1 MKSFEKF
8 QYDTS
13 PYVNEEVE
21 ELDEISIVG
30 MVRSAGQALKNS
42 PVVKK
47 GTELVNK
54 VRSNMSSPSSSPVK
68 PSSSVPNP
76 AIEQKR
82 NKLSNTIN
90 NQTKKVERV
99 QQRSDKKI
107 TNAANNLSKSISR
120 RKEVLN
126 RAKNMPLTMKRV
138 QNNQTQSASQTPQT
152 PISRRKEV
160 LNRAKNM
167 PLTVKRVQDNQ
178 NKNKGLSNVVSQTQ
192 KKRDDVV
199 KRDAKIDQNIRDLKS
214 DDDKVRT
221 AAQKRTADDPS
232 LNKPR
237 LINRI
242 KRFGYKDKDKADDL
256 TRGGIRSKLVRNVAS
271 VGKAVGKGLATNP
284 TNKVSYN
291 AKGDGYSG
299 AFGNIGDNIKNVG
312 QEVLKAPTFDSTE
325 KDPKTGKL
333 KKGENQGT
341 VGDRLGLTRILNREK
356 ENPSTKSSKV
366 TGGDDDIG
374 NVADAKR
381 QEARRKRQQRNL
393 QQDKVTGDVDKVTQG
408 SGATTQAKKQERKK
422 PRNITNPT
430 YQDLMKQQNTQLTDK
445 SDEDIANT
453 KDPGNLKKFTNKMST
468 NQNQNQSA
476 TGTYSDAVD
485 KKGNPISRFGSRQPY
500 VTYDIKDK
508 NKKKKGKVTG
518 DGYPTGDDATHWLDA
533 QKQHS
538 SRTPKLFEQFLF
550 EIDTKSTKK
559 KKKDGRGMHPHDEIK
574 PMSGTNIITINPED
588 ESSKYKRG
596 Y

>member
-68 PSSSVPNP
+68 PSPSVPNP

-90 NQTKKVERV
+90 NQSKKVERV
-99 QQRSDKKI
+99 QQRSEKKI

-138 QNNQTQSASQTPQT
+138 QNNQTQSAPQT

-160 LNRAKNM
+160 VNRAKNM

-192 KKRDDVV
+192 RKRDDVV

-214 DDDKVRT
+214 DDEKVRA

-242 KRFGYKDKDKADDL
+242 KRFGYKDPDKAEDL
-256 TRGGIRSKLVRNVAS
+256 TRGGIRSKLVRNVGS
-271 VGKAVGKGLATNP
+271 VAKAVGKGLATNP

-312 QEVLKAPTFDSTE
+312 QEVLKAPTFDSTKE
-325 KDPKTGKL
+325 DPKTGKIT
-333 KKGENQGT
+333 KGEGSGT

-393 QQDKVTGDVDKVTQG
+393 QQDKVTQGSGQEKVTQG
-408 SGATTQAKKQERKK
+408 SGATTQAAKAERKK
-422 PRNITNPT
+422 TTNPPT

-476 TGTYSDAVD
+476 TGAVD

-500 VTYDIKDK
+500 VTYNIKDK
-508 NKKKKGKVTG
+508 NKKKNGKVTG

-538 SRTPKLFEQFLF
+538 SKTPKLFEQFLS
-550 EIDTKSTKK
+550 EIDTSSIKK

-574 PMSGTNIITINPED
+574 PMSGTNTITINPED

>member
-13 PYVNEEVE
+13 PYVNEEIE

-54 VRSNMSSPSSSPVK
+54 VRSNISSPS
-68 PSSSVPNP
+68 PSVQNTP
-76 AIEQKR
+76 IEQKR
-82 NKLSNTIN
+82 NKLSNEIN
-90 NQTKKVERV
+90 KQSKKVERV

-120 RKEVLN
+120 RREVVN

-138 QNNQTQSASQTPQT
+138 QNNQTQSAPQT

-160 LNRAKNM
+160 VNRAKNM

-192 KKRDDVV
+192 RKRDDVV

-214 DDDKVRT
+214 DDEKVRA

-242 KRFGYKDKDKADDL
+242 KRFGYKDPDKAEDL
-256 TRGGIRSKLVRNVAS
+256 TRGGIRSKLVRNVGS
-271 VGKAVGKGLATNP
+271 VAKAVGKGLATNP

-312 QEVLKAPTFDSTE
+312 QEVLKAPTFDSTKE
-325 KDPKTGKL
+325 DPKTGKIT
-333 KKGENQGT
+333 KGEGSGT

-393 QQDKVTGDVDKVTQG
+393 QQDKVTQGSGQEKVTQG
-408 SGATTQAKKQERKK
+408 SGATTQAAKVERKK
-422 PRNITNPT
+422 TTNPPT

-476 TGTYSDAVD
+476 TGAVD

-500 VTYDIKDK
+500 VTYNIKDK
-508 NKKKKGKVTG
+508 NKKKNGKVTG

-538 SRTPKLFEQFLF
+538 SKTPKLFEQFLS
-550 EIDTKSTKK
+550 EIDTSSIKK

-574 PMSGTNIITINPED
+574 PMSGTNTITINPED

>member
-68 PSSSVPNP
+68 PTSPVTNP

-82 NKLSNTIN
+82 NRLSNTIN
-90 NQTKKVERV
+90 NQSKKVERV
-99 QQRSDKKI
+99 QQRSEKKI

-138 QNNQTQSASQTPQT
+138 QN
-152 PISRRKEV
+152 
-160 LNRAKNM
+160 
-167 PLTVKRVQDNQ
+167 NQ

-214 DDDKVRT
+214 DDEKVR
-221 AAQKRTADDPS
+221 AAAKTRTDADPS
-232 LNKPR
+232 LKEPR

-242 KRFGYKDKDKADDL
+242 KRFGYKDPDKAEDL
-256 TRGGIRSKLVRNVAS
+256 VRGGPNIPGTKLVRNVAS
-271 VGKAVGKGLATNP
+271 VGKAVGQGLATNP

-299 AFGNIGDNIKNVG
+299 AFGNMGDNVKSVG
-312 QEVLKAPTFDSTE
+312 QNVLKAPTFDST
-325 KDPKTGKL
+325 KQDPKTGKIT
-333 KKGENQGT
+333 KGEGSGT

-356 ENPSTKSSKV
+356 ENPSTKSAKV

-374 NVADAKR
+374 NVGDAKR
-381 QEARRKRQQRNL
+381 QENRRRRQQRNN
-393 QQDKVTGDVDKVTQG
+393 QQDKVTQG
-408 SGATTQAKKQERKK
+408 SGQEKVTQSSSEPMAR
-422 PRNITNPT
+422 RSSSSSSTS
-430 YQDLMKQQNTQLTDK
+430 QLTDK
-445 SDEDIANT
+445 TDAELDKTPSTGDENQFRRNASRN
-453 KDPGNLKKFTNKMST
+453 NT
-468 NQNQNQSA
+468 NQNQNQNP
-476 TGTYSDAVD
+476 TGAVD

-500 VTYDIKDK
+500 VQYKTK
-508 NKKKKGKVTG
+508 NKNKKGKVTG
-518 DGYPTGDDATHWLDA
+518 DGYPAGDDATHWLDA

-538 SRTPKLFEQFLF
+538 SRTPKLFEQFLS

-574 PMSGTNIITINPED
+574 PMSGTNTITINPED

>member
-21 ELDEISIVG
+21 ELDEISLVG
-30 MVRSAGQALKNS
+30 MVRSAGKALK
-42 PVVKK
+42 PVVQKSK
-47 GTELVNK
+47 AFVDK
-54 VRSNMSSPSSSPVK
+54 VRSNISSPSPSPSPSPVK
-68 PSSSVPNP
+68 PSPSVQKNP
-76 AIEQKR
+76 IEQKR
-82 NKLSNTIN
+82 NKLNKVIN
-90 NQTKKVERV
+90 NQSKKVERV
-99 QQRSDKKI
+99 QQRSDNKI
-107 TNAANNLSKSISR
+107 SNAANNLSKSLSR
-120 RKEVLN
+120 RKEV
-126 RAKNMPLTMKRV
+126 V
-138 QNNQTQSASQTPQT
+138 
-152 PISRRKEV
+152 
-160 LNRAKNM
+160 NRAKNM

-199 KRDAKIDQNIRDLKS
+199 KRDAEIDQNIRDLKS

-242 KRFGYKDKDKADDL
+242 KRLGYKDKDKAEDL

-312 QEVLKAPTFDSTE
+312 QEVLKAPTFDSTKE
-325 KDPKTGKL
+325 DPKTGKL
-333 KKGENQGT
+333 TKGENQGT

-366 TGGDDDIG
+366 TGSDDDIG

-381 QEARRKRQQRNL
+381 QEARRKRQQRNT
-393 QQDKVTGDVDKVTQG
+393 QQDKVTQG
-408 SGATTQAKKQERKK
+408 SGQEKVTQGSGSNVQAAKQIRRKTT
-422 PRNITNPT
+422 TNPPT

-445 SDEDIANT
+445 SDEDIAKT
-453 KDPGNLKKFTNKMST
+453 EDPGNLKKFTNKMSA
-468 NQNQNQSA
+468 NQNQNQSP
-476 TGTYSDAVD
+476 TGAVD

-500 VTYDIKDK
+500 VTYKIKDK
-508 NKKKKGKVTG
+508 NKKKNGKVTG

-538 SRTPKLFEQFLF
+538 SKTPKLFEQFLS
-550 EIDTKSTKK
+550 EIDTSSIKK

-574 PMSGTNIITINPED
+574 PMSGTNTITINPED

>member
-21 ELDEISIVG
+21 ELDEISLVG
-30 MVRSAGQALKNS
+30 MVRSAGKALK
-42 PVVKK
+42 PVVQKSK
-47 GTELVNK
+47 AFVDK
-54 VRSNMSSPSSSPVK
+54 VRSNISSPSPSPSPSPVK
-68 PSSSVPNP
+68 PSPSVQKNP
-76 AIEQKR
+76 IEQKR
-82 NKLSNTIN
+82 NKLNKVIN
-90 NQTKKVERV
+90 NQSKKVERV
-99 QQRSDKKI
+99 QQRSDNKI
-107 TNAANNLSKSISR
+107 SNAANNLSKSLSR
-120 RKEVLN
+120 RKEV
-126 RAKNMPLTMKRV
+126 V
-138 QNNQTQSASQTPQT
+138 
-152 PISRRKEV
+152 
-160 LNRAKNM
+160 NRAKNM

-178 NKNKGLSNVVSQTQ
+178 NKNKGLSNLVSQTQ

-242 KRFGYKDKDKADDL
+242 KRFGYKDKDKAEDL
-256 TRGGIRSKLVRNVAS
+256 TRGGIRSKLVRNVGS
-271 VGKAVGKGLATNP
+271 VAKAVGKGLATNP

-325 KDPKTGKL
+325 EDPKTGKL

-341 VGDRLGLTRILNREK
+341 VGDRLGLTRLLNREK

-366 TGGDDDIG
+366 TGDADDIG

-393 QQDKVTGDVDKVTQG
+393 QQTQVTGDVDTVTQGSGQEKVTQG
-408 SGATTQAKKQERKK
+408 SGATTQARRRESRRK

-453 KDPGNLKKFTNKMST
+453 QDPGNLKKFTNKMST
-468 NQNQNQSA
+468 NQNQNQNQNP
-476 TGTYSDAVD
+476 TGAVD
-485 KKGNPISRFGSRQPY
+485 KKGNIISRFGSRQPY
-500 VTYDIKDK
+500 VTYNIQDK

-518 DGYPTGDDATHWLDA
+518 DEIYTHYSQIPDE
-533 QKQHS
+533 KQYS
-538 SRTPKLFEQFLF
+538 SKTPKLFEQFLF
-550 EIDTKSTKK
+550 EIETRSTK
-559 KKKDGRGMHPHDEIK
+559 KKKDGRGMHPHNEIK
-574 PMSGTNIITINPED
+574 PMSGTNTITINPED
-588 ESSKYKRG
+588 ETSKFKRG

>member
-13 PYVNEEVE
+13 PYVNEEIE

-90 NQTKKVERV
+90 NQSKKVERV

-120 RKEVLN
+120 RKEVLS
-126 RAKNMPLTMKRV
+126 RAKNMPLTMNKFKKNPETIVRPSSDIKPNTLSNSVSKV
-138 QNNQTQSASQTPQT
+138 QA
-152 PISRRKEV
+152 RRKNLV
-160 LNRAKNM
+160 QQRTDKKNEI
-167 PLTVKRVQDNQ
+167 KR
-178 NKNKGLSNVVSQTQ
+178 
-192 KKRDDVV
+192 
-199 KRDAKIDQNIRDLKS
+199 RDAEIDQNIRDLKS
-214 DDDKVRT
+214 DDEKVRS
-221 AAQKRTADDPS
+221 AAQKRTAGDPS
-232 LNKPR
+232 STKPR
-237 LINRI
+237 LITRL
-242 KRFGYKDKDKADDL
+242 KRFGYKDPDKAEDL
-256 TRGGIRSKLVRNVAS
+256 TRGGPNIPGTNIGLRSKLVRNVAS
-271 VGKAVGKGLATNP
+271 VGKAVGQGLATNP

-299 AFGNIGDNIKNVG
+299 AFGNMGDNVKSVG
-312 QEVLKAPTFDSTE
+312 QNVLKAPTFDST
-325 KDPKTGKL
+325 KVDPKTGKIT
-333 KKGENQGT
+333 KGEGSGT

-356 ENPSTKSSKV
+356 ENPSTKSAKV

-374 NVADAKR
+374 NVGDAKR
-381 QEARRKRQQRNL
+381 QENRRRRQQRNT
-393 QQDKVTGDVDKVTQG
+393 QQNKVTQG
-408 SGATTQAKKQERKK
+408 SGKEKVTQSSSEPMAMKSASSSSTSQKKNT
-422 PRNITNPT
+422 PPT
-430 YQDLMKQQNTQLTDK
+430 YQDLMNTQKNTQLTDK
-445 SDEDIANT
+445 TDAELDKTPSTGDENQFRRNASRN
-453 KDPGNLKKFTNKMST
+453 NT
-468 NQNQNQSA
+468 NQNQNQNP
-476 TGTYSDAVD
+476 TDAVD
-485 KKGNPISRFGSRQPY
+485 KQGNPISRFGKRQPY
-500 VTYDIKDK
+500 VQYKTK
-508 NKKKKGKVTG
+508 NKNKKGKVTG
-518 DGYPTGDDATHWLDA
+518 DGYPAGDDATHWLDA

-538 SRTPKLFEQFLF
+538 SRTPKLFEQFLS

-574 PMSGTNIITINPED
+574 PMSGTNTITINPED